1 MRRILDILQDF
12 RGRTVQRASLEGL
25 VAALLTAAGA
35 VLVAA
40 VVLVFTESS
49 QVRRVALALIIGLPS
64 AILIRQ
70 IVRGYRRFPND
81 YAAAAYLEDAIPAL
95 RTDVRTALDFANAE
109 PSEDP
114 INASMRAAQLIRV
127 ERALFTAKATI
138 PTVVPQRSLQRP
150 CIALAALLTLITAG
164 AFASAPFG
172 EGLHSL
178 AYGFPASVANGPASQ
193 ETRPI
198 VSAIDIEIEH
208 PRHTGMRPTRV
219 FGVTGDLRAMIGST
233 VTLEARALT
242 PVKDAVLVI
251 EGEESQR
258 VQLRVEG
265 MRIGGRFQVTEA
277 ATYRFEVVEVSNE
290 HLVDPVTRRIIVI
303 PDNPPSIELSEPV
316 ADLEVTPDQIVD
328 LQYFARDD
336 FGVAELS
343 VAWHFAG
350 HSESVRFEPLQSGLS
365 TPRFEEHVPFDLS
378 PMRLQPRD
386 EVVVFIQATDNNDV
400 SEPGVGVSRSIT
412 MRVASPDDR
421 NFEVLRL
428 KEELFESLLRQL
440 GGTLAAGV
448 TETALTDDRE
458 FVHRPAEL
466 DGTQRTGALRA
477 AKETHVGWLPTVELF
492 ETLLELMRADELTL
506 SGDLDMLEA
515 AYSRLYP
522 AVLDQGRQLDKLT
535 THALADGISDMLFSE
550 VSLAVGDTV
559 DVTERTVLVLQD
571 LVATHKADNVQ
582 RAMEELEETRAELR
596 TLIEAYRDAPTEELR
611 EEIMREL
618 QRLQTRMQELLQ
630 QLASQVE
637 QLPTDHLNADAIDQS
652 ELAENLSDMTSAM
665 DQLGEMLAN
674 NDADGALEF
683 LDQLEA
689 QLNAVE
695 EELQPLGEARPDTLS
710 EFDQEMG
717 AMMDELN
724 NLAEME
730 SSLEQQTQELFDEML
745 RDRAEEIADESDSA
759 LRAALDLI
767 ERELRQHNE
776 LPKER
781 LSEDTQ
787 RVMNDVQG
795 DLERLRD
802 RLEQSDAAGAE
813 SAATRLL
820 SQLSDARWELRRDEA
835 LLVRDPQGQRDAERA
850 QRSSRGAEQTVRDVR
865 ESMRDLME
873 LAQPEPNQAQQGA
886 MQQLGQEQG
895 EVQQRMGELSQQM
908 QRMGERFPALD
919 EEIQPTLQQVSESMQ
934 QAQDN
939 LETGRPRPALQ
950 GEQRALEGM
959 QQMRQQMQQ
968 MTQQQRQRDQRNGRE
983 NPENEVEVPE
993 DGRSDR
999 EGFRQH
1005 VIESMREDS
1014 LEAYEDEIRQ
1024 YYESL
1029 LE

>member
-1 MRRILDILQDF
+1 VAI
-12 RGRTVQRASLEGL
+12 AS
-25 VAALLTAAGA
+25 VLLAT
-35 VLVAA
+35 
-40 VVLVFTESS
+40 VVLVFVESS
-49 QVRRVALALIIGLPS
+49 QIRRVALALIVSVPS
-64 AILIRQ
+64 AVLLRH
-70 IVRGYRRFPND
+70 IVRGYRQFPDN

-95 RTDVRTALDFANAE
+95 RTDVRTALDFAQVDS
-109 PSEDP
+109 PEDP
-114 INASMRAAQLIRV
+114 IAASMRAAQLVRV
-127 ERALFTAKATI
+127 ERALHQAKSSI
-138 PTVVPQRSLQRP
+138 PAAVPQRPLKRRG
-150 CIALAALLTLITAG
+150 IVLAGLLTLITAG
-164 AFASAPFG
+164 ALASAPFG
-172 EGLHSL
+172 EGLHAL
-178 AYGFPASVANGPASQ
+178 AFGYPAAAADSPTQQN
-193 ETRPI
+193 TRPI
-198 VSAIDIEIEH
+198 VSTIDIEIEH
-208 PRHTGMRPTRV
+208 PQHTGMRATRA
-219 FGVTGDLRAMIGST
+219 FGVTRDIRAMVGST

-265 MRIGGRFQVTEA
+265 LRIGGRFQVTEA

-290 HLVDPVTRRIIVI
+290 RLIDPVTRRIIII
-303 PDNPPSIELSEPV
+303 PDNPPSIDLSEPV
-316 ADLEVTPDQIVD
+316 SDLEVTPDQIVN
-328 LQYFARDD
+328 LQYLARDD
-336 FGVAELS
+336 FGISELS
-343 VAWHFAG
+343 LAWHFAG
-350 HSESVRFEPLQSGLS
+350 HPESLRVEPLQSGLS
-365 TPRFEEHVPFDLS
+365 TPRFEEHIPFDLS
-378 PMRLQPRD
+378 PMRLQPGD

-412 MRVASPDDR
+412 LRVASPDDR

-448 TETALTDDRE
+448 TETALTDARE
-458 FVHRPAEL
+458 FVHRPAQL
-466 DGTQRTGALRA
+466 VGTERSAALRA
-477 AKETHVGWLPTVELF
+477 AKETHVGWLPTAEIY

-522 AVLDQGRQLDKLT
+522 AVLDQGRQLDKIT
-535 THALADGISDMLFSE
+535 SHALADGIPDLLFAQ

-596 TLIEAYRDAPTEELR
+596 TLIEAFRDAPTEELR

-652 ELAENLSDMTSAM
+652 ELSENLSEMTSAM

-674 NDADGALEF
+674 NDAEGALEF

-695 EELQPLGEARPDTLS
+695 QELSPLGEARPDTLS

-730 SSLEQQTQELFDEML
+730 STLEEQTQELFDGML
-745 RDRAEEIADESDSA
+745 EERAEQISDESNRVMREA
-759 LRAALDLI
+759 LALV
-767 ERELRQHNE
+767 ERELRQYNE
-776 LPKER
+776 LSKER

-787 RVMNDVQG
+787 RVMNDVQTG
-795 DLERLRD
+795 MERLRD
-802 RLEQSDAAGAE
+802 RLEQGDATGAE
-813 SAATRLL
+813 TSATRLL
-820 SQLSDARWELRRDEA
+820 SQLSDSRWELRRDEA
-835 LLVRDPQGQRDAERA
+835 LLVRAPEGQRDAERA
-850 QRSSRGAEQTVRDVR
+850 QRASRGAEATVRDVR
-865 ESMRDLME
+865 QSMRDLME
-873 LAQPEPNQAQQGA
+873 MAQPEANQAQQAA
-886 MQQLGQEQG
+886 MQQLGQQQG
-895 EVQQRMGELSQQM
+895 EVRERMGELSQQM

-919 EEIQPTLQQVSESMQ
+919 EQVQPTLQQISESMQ

-939 LETGRPRPALQ
+939 LESGRPRPALQ

-983 NPENEVEVPE
+983 SPDNEVEVPE

>member
-1 MRRILDILQDF
+1 M
-12 RGRTVQRASLEGL
+12 
-25 VAALLTAAGA
+25 
-35 VLVAA
+35 LVAA
-40 VVLVFTESS
+40 VSLFVGALTMVFVES
-49 QVRRVALALIIGLPS
+49 QHVRRVLITFMVVAPLLLLARHIY
-64 AILIRQ
+64 
-70 IVRGYRRFPND
+70 RGYRRFPDD
-81 YAAAAYLEDAIPAL
+81 YAAAAYLESAIPVL
-95 RTDVRTALDFANAE
+95 RTDVRTALDFANADT
-109 PSEDP
+109 PDDP
-114 INASMRAAQLIRV
+114 IGASMRAAQLVRV
-127 ERALFTAKATI
+127 ERALHGAKASI
-138 PTVVPQRSLQRP
+138 PAVVPRRPLQKPSISLG
-150 CIALAALLTLITAG
+150 LLLLLITAG

-172 EGLHSL
+172 DGLRTFALGYPDDVQS
-178 AYGFPASVANGPASQ
+178 AASQ
-193 ETRPI
+193 QDTRPI
-198 VSAIDIEIEH
+198 VSTIDIEIEH
-208 PRHTGMRPTRV
+208 PRHTGMRETRV
-219 FGVTGDLRAMIGST
+219 FGVTGDIRAMVGST

-242 PVKDAVLVI
+242 PVKDAVLVV
-251 EGEESQR
+251 EGEETQR
-258 VQLRVEG
+258 VQLRVDG
-265 MRIGGRFQVTEA
+265 PRIGGRFQVTEA
-277 ATYRFEVVEVSNE
+277 AVYHFEVVDAGNE
-290 HLVDPVTRRIIVI
+290 RLIDPVARRIIII
-303 PDNPPSIELSEPV
+303 PDNPPSVELTEPV
-316 ADLEVTPDQIVD
+316 SDLEVTPDQIVD
-328 LQYFARDD
+328 FQYLARDD
-336 FGVAELS
+336 FGISELS

-350 HSESVRFEPLQSGLS
+350 QLENIHTEPLQSGLS
-365 TPRFEEHVPFDLS
+365 RPRFEEHVPFDLS

-412 MRVASPDDR
+412 LRVASPDDR

-440 GGTLAAGV
+440 GGTLASGV
-448 TETALTDDRE
+448 IESALTDERE
-458 FVHRPAEL
+458 LVHRPAGL
-466 DGTQRTGALRA
+466 DGTERSAALRA
-477 AKETHVGWLPTVELF
+477 AKETHAGWLPTVELF
-492 ETLLELMRADELTL
+492 ESVLELMRADELTL

-522 AVLDQGRQLDKLT
+522 AILDQGRQLDKIT
-535 THALADGISDMLFSE
+535 THALTDGVADLIFAE
-550 VSLAVGDTV
+550 VALTIGDTV

-596 TLIEAYRDAPTEELR
+596 ELIEAYRDAPSDELR

-618 QRLQTRMQELLQ
+618 QRLQSRMQELLQ

-652 ELAENLSDMTSAM
+652 ELSENLSDMTSAM
-665 DQLGEMLAN
+665 DQLSEMLEN
-674 NDADGALEF
+674 NDPDAALDF

-689 QLNAVE
+689 QLNAVNQ
-695 EELQPLGEARPDTLS
+695 ELSPLGESRPDTLS

-717 AMMDELN
+717 EMMDELN

-730 SSLEQQTQELFDEML
+730 STLEEQTQELFDEML
-745 RDRAEEIADESDSA
+745 QERAEEIAAESNSA
-759 LRAALDLI
+759 LREALAEI
-767 ERELRQHNE
+767 ERELQEHND
-776 LPKER
+776 LPQER

-795 DLERLRD
+795 GLERLRT
-802 RLEQSDAAGAE
+802 RLEQGDATGAE

-835 LLVRDPQGQRDAERA
+835 LLVRDPQGQGDAERA
-850 QRSSRGAEQTVRDVR
+850 QRSSRGAEDTVRDVR
-865 ESMRDLME
+865 QSMRDLME
-873 LAQPEPNQAQQGA
+873 MAQPNPSQAQQSA
-886 MQQLGQEQG
+886 MQQLGEQQG
-895 EVQQRMGELSQQM
+895 EVRERMGELSQRM
-908 QRMGERFPALD
+908 QEMGDRFPAID
-919 EEIQPTLQQVSESMQ
+919 EQIRPTVQQVSESMR
-934 QAQDN
+934 QAEEN
-939 LETGRPRPALQ
+939 LEAGRPRPALQ

-983 NPENEVEVPE
+983 NPEQEVEVPE
-993 DGRSDR
+993 DGRTDR